1 MSVCAAPA
9 AALSDEFDEDSRI
22 RTRLEACRMG
32 MQQLEAMRSKHTKLM
47 ENIRSYY
54 PTAAAEEMKV
64 VARVK
69 KPRESL
75 MSPRNVASFIT
86 NERYE
91 DLLRC
96 ESPVQCYSHRSSVS
110 IDSGCASITSEQL
123 NSSTTSF
130 GTLRK
135 ASIDESASL
144 AEVDP
149 HHQNDDNSMTHMIA
163 TAIAST
169 TAVRPSRR
177 YVKNWQRERPRSMY
191 ASVPDDAEPSYLDTH
206 SFSQITPPP
215 TQRKFA
221 TVSRTESFH
230 QTPLH
235 RRSLSN
241 LVSPECARVTP
252 MPKSPEAPPKT
263 TAGVTVAAS
272 KPLSLSSP
280 RPLPRTVPQ
289 PPPRNSLKPQAQ
301 SPPSVYHTA
310 RVYVQQQRPVITKA
324 RDTVTP
330 TFIAHPALVVSRSQ
344 SSGSSTDSSPVSI
357 RRTYVVQPIRRNE
370 VKSPKTEK
378 RWFES
383 ESL

>member
-1 MSVCAAPA
+1 MSICAAPT
-9 AALSDEFDEDSRI
+9 AALAEEFAEDSRI

-32 MQQLEAMRSKHTKLM
+32 MQQLEALRSKHTKLM

-54 PTAAAEEMKV
+54 PQASAEEVKV

-69 KPRESL
+69 KPRES
-75 MSPRNVASFIT
+75 PRNVPSFIT

-123 NSSTTSF
+123 NSSTASF
-130 GTLRK
+130 GTQRK
-135 ASIDESASL
+135 ASIDEWASL
-144 AEVDP
+144 AEADSS
-149 HHQNDDNSMTHMIA
+149 QSATDDSMTHMIA

-191 ASVPDDAEPSYLDTH
+191 ASVPDSDQASYLDTH

-215 TQRKFA
+215 AQRKFG

-230 QTPLH
+230 QTPVQRH
-235 RRSLSN
+235 SLTN
-241 LVSPECARVTP
+241 LAAPECARVTP
-252 MPKSPEAPPKT
+252 MPQKSPETPQKPC
-263 TAGVTVAAS
+263 GVTVAQKAVA
-272 KPLSLSSP
+272 SP

-289 PPPRNSLKPQAQ
+289 PLPRNSLKAQPQ

-324 RDTVTP
+324 RETP

-344 SSGSSTDSSPVSI
+344 SSGSSAEASPVSL
-357 RRTYVVQPIRRNE
+357 RRTYVVQPVRRNE
-370 VKSPKTEK
+370 AKSPKSEK